1 MRGGSIR
8 RVASLKI
15 KFKIHIKNYT
25 IMATMYVTIRID
37 YDAPIETDMEAIAEM
52 VCERANA
59 HNHTIE
65 DGVTIENVE
74 MCGINE

>member
-1 MRGGSIR
+1 M
-8 RVASLKI
+8 AS
-15 KFKIHIKNYT
+15 
-25 IMATMYVTIRID
+25 MYVTIRID

-74 MCGINE
+74 LCGINE